1 MSALQASYEVAPGYG
16 TLHHSFG
23 ARHDVSVA
31 RALPS
36 AGQAGR
42 HLRLVEQLN
51 QRLEDTEAPLEE
63 DPVITPGVSLM
74 WLDELYS
81 LVARHD
87 PDSAIDLLFANVDD
101 LLSEGAF
108 RRCDALLKTIDPKRL
123 DSNLLVAALS
133 ATKRA
138 APLLHERQAFVRRVR
153 TRLQELAPDR
163 LERLLAGLD

>member
-1 MSALQASYEVAPGYG
+1 MSALQASYEVAPEYG
-16 TLHHSFG
+16 PLHHSFS
-23 ARHDVSVA
+23 ALQEVSFA

-36 AGQAGR
+36 AGNAGR
-42 HLRLVEQLN
+42 HLRIVEQRN
-51 QRLEDTEAPLEE
+51 QRSEASEAHIEE
-63 DPVITPGVSLM
+63 EPVITPGVSLM

-138 APLLHERQAFVRRVR
+138 APLLHERPAFMRRVR

-163 LERLLAGLD
+163 IERLLAGLD

>member
-1 MSALQASYEVAPGYG
+1 MSALQANYEVAPGYG

-23 ARHDVSVA
+23 APPMSSFAGEFPSV
-31 RALPS
+31 
-36 AGQAGR
+36 GV
-42 HLRLVEQLN
+42 HLRLVEP
-51 QRLEDTEAPLEE
+51 RSERSDDAE
-63 DPVITPGVSLM
+63 DPMEEMPVVPPGASLM

-138 APLLHERQAFVRRVR
+138 APLLHERPAFVRRVR